1 MLKNPT
7 PKLNWFNLKSRGL
20 IDMLYDI
27 SEKALKLE
35 RQGKKIIKLNIGDP
49 DQSTPREIIDAAYE
63 AMKKGETKYSFAAGE
78 PKLREELARIHGVSA
93 ENVVVT
99 PGSKWAV
106 FSLMYLLFKNG
117 GNVVIPSPYWTSYEL
132 IAKNLGAE
140 VRLLRTELDS
150 DWKIDVEK
158 LDELIDQ
165 ETRLLMLNNPNNPT
179 SKVMDDKTLEE
190 IIQVANDK
198 KITVLSDEVYLD
210 ISFVKTKSILDF
222 SGEHILVNSFS
233 KTFVMTGWRV
243 GYIVLNKELADKL
256 TKFHHITLTN
266 IPVFIQE
273 AALKGL
279 ELRHEIASRIR
290 EDYRRRADLASRIL
304 SESDLKFTEPDA
316 PFYFFPKCDNL
327 DSEKFALDLLDNGVA
342 VVPGTAFGQYRDHFR
357 IALTVP
363 DEEIELGLKKICEA
377 LE

>member
-1 MLKNPT
+1 
-7 PKLNWFNLKSRGL
+7 
-20 IDMLYDI
+20 MLYEI

-78 PKLREELARIHGVSA
+78 PELREELARIHGVSA

-106 FSLMYLLFKNG
+106 FSLMYLLLKNG

-150 DWKIDVEK
+150 NWKIDVEK
-158 LDELIDQ
+158 LDELID
-165 ETRLLMLNNPNNPT
+165 EKTRFLILNNPNNPT
-179 SKVMDDKTLEE
+179 SKVIDEKTLEK
-190 IIQVANDK
+190 IIQIANDK
-198 KITVLSDEVYLD
+198 KITIISDEVYLN
-210 ISFVKTKSILDF
+210 ISFVKTRSILDF

-233 KTFVMTGWRV
+233 KTFAMTGWRV
-243 GYIVLNKELADKL
+243 GYAVVKKELADKL
-256 TKFHHITLTN
+256 VKLHQITLTN

-273 AALKGL
+273 AALKAL
-279 ELRHEIASRIR
+279 EFRQEIANRIR
-290 EDYRRRADLASRIL
+290 EDYRRRADLASKIL
-304 SESDLKFTEPDA
+304 SESKLKFTEPDA
-316 PFYFFPKCDNL
+316 PFYFFLKYDNL
-327 DSEKFALDLLDNGVA
+327 DSEKFALDLLDDGVA
-342 VVPGTAFGQYRDHFR
+342 VVPGTAFGQYRDYFR
-357 IALTVP
+357 IALTIP

-377 LE
+377 LK

>member
-1 MLKNPT
+1 
-7 PKLNWFNLKSRGL
+7 
-20 IDMLYDI
+20 MLYEL
-27 SEKALKLE
+27 SEKAMKLE
-35 RQGKKIIKLNIGDP
+35 KQGKKIIKFNIGDP

-93 ENVVVT
+93 ENVVIT
-99 PGSKWAV
+99 PGSKWAI

-117 GNVVIPSPYWTSYEL
+117 GNVIIPSPYWTSYEL
-132 IAKNLGAE
+132 IAENLGAE

-179 SKVMDDKTLEE
+179 SKVIDDKTLEE

-243 GYIVLNKELADKL
+243 GYAVLNKELADKL

-279 ELRHEIASRIR
+279 ELRHEIANRIR
-290 EDYRRRADLASRIL
+290 EDYRGRADLASRIL
-304 SESDLKFTEPDA
+304 SESELKFTEPDA
-316 PFYFFPKCDNL
+316 PFYFFPKYDNL

-363 DEEIELGLKKICEA
+363 DEEIETGLKKICEA
-377 LE
+377 LK